1 MFIAGI
7 TPAKAFQTFTEELRK
22 RHGDDL
28 HIIEAHKSH
37 NPDIKMVSNMYYI
50 CLENNMV
57 KQADMV

>member
-7 TPAKAFQTFTEELRK
+7 TPAKAFQIFTEELRK

-37 NPDIKMVSNMYYI
+37 NPDINGFTVCITY
-50 CLENNMV
+50 V
-57 KQADMV
+57 